1 MFRIMAAWSRGGDP
15 VRAAWL
21 AGRGEP
27 AGHSRLG
34 GLRRAWLLDLVPE
47 YRQHATV
54 RRHPLVLA
62 FIARHVIDGATEGAR
77 HGYRTTRSELDELVP
92 PHVVGAALKAWR
104 TEGRRMATTAR
115 AVGLVER
122 ALRGEVFKPTL

>member
-1 MFRIMAAWSRGGDP
+1 M
-15 VRAAWL
+15 VEK
-21 AGRGEP
+21 GEL
-27 AGHSRLG
+27 GHMPPGWPDEVSPPG
-34 GLRRAWLLDLVPE
+34 TPDWEASAVAWLLDLVPE

-77 HGYRTTRSELDELVP
+77 HGNRTTRSELGELVP
-92 PHVVGAALKAWR
+92 PHVVDAALTALR
-104 TEGRRMATTAR
+104 TEGRHMAATAR

-122 ALRGEVFKPTL
+122 ALRGEVFKPAL

>member
-1 MFRIMAAWSRGGDP
+1 MVERGAIQYAPPGWPDEVSP
-15 VRAAWL
+15 
-21 AGRGEP
+21 P
-27 AGHSRLG
+27 ATPDWEASAV
-34 GLRRAWLLDLVPE
+34 AWLLDLVPE

-77 HGYRTTRSELDELVP
+77 HGYRTTRSELSELVP
-92 PHVVGAALKAWR
+92 PHVVDAALKAWR

-122 ALRGEVFKPTL
+122 ALRGEAFKPTL